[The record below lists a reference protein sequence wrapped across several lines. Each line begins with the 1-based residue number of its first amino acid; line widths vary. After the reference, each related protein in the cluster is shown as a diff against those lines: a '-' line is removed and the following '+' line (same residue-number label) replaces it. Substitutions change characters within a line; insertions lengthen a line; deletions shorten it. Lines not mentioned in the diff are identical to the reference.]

1 MHELKIIQ
9 DIFPVI
15 TNVAAANDLKT
26 ISKVYLEVG
35 ELRQVIGE
43 FLQFAFAAVAKET
56 IAAGAELVIKPI
68 LVTAKCNNCQQKV
81 GVEKHSYICPY
92 CGSVGLDI
100 LTGKEIVLVSVEGER
115 S

>member
-15 TNVAAANDLKT
+15 EDVAAVNDLKT

-43 FLQFAFAAVAKET
+43 FLQFAFATVAKDT
-56 IAAGAELVIKPI
+56 IAARAELVIKPI
-68 LVTAKCNNCQQKV
+68 PVTAKCRNCQRRV
-81 GVEKHSYICPY
+81 EVEKHSYVCPY
-92 CGSVGLDI
+92 CGGVGLDI
-100 LTGKEIVLVSVEGER
+100 LTGKEIVLASMEGELE
-115 S
+115 